1 MSTDVKLSKAWISK
15 IIKSGRSF
23 VFWLGN
29 LWKKVL
35 TNVVIPLARDNLP
48 GLVSNLKSNAINEF
62 ERKISGK
69 GAVRAEKR
77 FNLFILNEDMN
88 DIIKIIKSLE
98 YLGVLIDSYWI
109 SKSWNKNK
117 KGNFLEFY

>member
-35 TNVVIPLARDNLP
+35 TNAVIPLARDNLP

-109 SKSWNKNK
+109 SKP
-117 KGNFLEFY
+117 